1 MKRIGPI
8 VKYIDALAEG
18 IMMSLIII
26 MFIYSMLTVAME
38 LVDIMRP

>member
-1 MKRIGPI
+1 MKRI
-8 VKYIDALAEG
+8 DMLAQG